1 LVISWIIPSP
11 EFLEL
16 LIEIIHLNVFQSVY
30 FKCPSESTPTLPM
43 GLGRQMPLALVRVC
57 LESSIV
63 QRLTVSHVTIDHET
77 AALFQEQSRRLDTAL
92 RELEFFTCKFEDGR
106 SFSTICNCIQGLRHL
121 ETLKFW
127 HNNIGVE
134 HDQMI
139 LWQCLQD
146 HPSLTKLDWMERP
159 EMFIIDPN
167 NIDDTSRSNNNPSI
181 NNTTSRMVANVLGS
195 PLCKI
200 RVLGLSLGNMGPVG
214 SLLSQ
219 VECNESVEWL
229 DLSYNGSSRTGL
241 HPSVVG
247 QQQIFGNLHKWKK
260 LRYLDLFCT
269 SISQD
274 AFDPLMESPVPSL
287 ERIGSDLWD
296 GSSSSHIETVQRLL
310 ATHPTFVEFHGGL
323 HLKTPTIQF
332 LVDTRMVLPPQS
344 HDHTE
349 WDGTRL
355 PPGLWPL
362 ILARPNHLL
371 PSGIRRNQVLH
382 WLIHEGGGPAFMAL
396 PL

>member
-1 LVISWIIPSP
+1 
-11 EFLEL
+11 
-16 LIEIIHLNVFQSVY
+16 
-30 FKCPSESTPTLPM
+30 
-43 GLGRQMPLALVRVC
+43 
-57 LESSIV
+57 
-63 QRLTVSHVTIDHET
+63 
-77 AALFQEQSRRLDTAL
+77 
-92 RELEFFTCKFEDGR
+92 
-106 SFSTICNCIQGLRHL
+106 
-121 ETLKFW
+121 
-127 HNNIGVE
+127 
-134 HDQMI
+134 
-139 LWQCLQD
+139 
-146 HPSLTKLDWMERP
+146 
-159 EMFIIDPN
+159 
-167 NIDDTSRSNNNPSI
+167 
-181 NNTTSRMVANVLGS
+181 
-195 PLCKI
+195 
-200 RVLGLSLGNMGPVG
+200 MGPVG